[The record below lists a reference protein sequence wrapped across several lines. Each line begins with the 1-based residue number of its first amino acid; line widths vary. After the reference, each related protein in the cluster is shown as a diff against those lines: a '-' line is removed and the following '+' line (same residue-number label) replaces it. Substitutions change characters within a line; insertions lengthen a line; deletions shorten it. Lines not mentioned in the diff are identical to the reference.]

1 MWFNYTS
8 IGIENVA
15 LDSSRLTDEQIQ
27 ANAQLVE
34 FLLYRHP
41 SIEYLI
47 GHHEYMNQTLP
58 HFKYYKAEEK
68 SYEPTIKIDPGF
80 TFMNRLR
87 NHLRRDFGISL
98 KD

>member
-1 MWFNYTS
+1 MNVSTYYVVDRFGKINCLMPTTLMGRHTTGFNYTS

-34 FLLYRHP
+34 FLLHRHP

-47 GHHEYMNQTLP
+47 GHHEYMNQTLS

-68 SYEPTIKIDPGF
+68 I
-80 TFMNRLR
+80 
-87 NHLRRDFGISL
+87 
-98 KD
+98 